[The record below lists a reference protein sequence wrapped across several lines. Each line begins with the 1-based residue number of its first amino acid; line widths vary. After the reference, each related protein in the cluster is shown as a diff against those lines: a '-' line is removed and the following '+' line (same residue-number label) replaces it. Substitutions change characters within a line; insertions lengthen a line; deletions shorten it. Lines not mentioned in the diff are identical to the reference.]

1 MGGCC
6 TVWMAIWKFQVGFPS
21 ISKEGS
27 VSLVPV

>member
-6 TVWMAIWKFQVGFPS
+6 TVWMAIWKFQVGVPS